1 MGVNIKELKV
11 NEYTEVTLKLNYD
24 EVMKITNILFGYL
37 RYEDE
42 DKVRDAYRL
51 YQDWTILF
59 DLMKH
64 GKLTSHVKDI
74 ISLSEEEF
82 VDYIG
87 ARGKK

>member
-1 MGVNIKELKV
+1 MNIKELKV

-42 DKVRDAYRL
+42 DKVRDAYQL

>member
-42 DKVRDAYRL
+42 DKVRDAYQL